1 MYYIIYVNICRF
13 TLGAFLIGYSLS
25 NCTNY
30 TQSSGTK
37 SDKNISDSESL
48 NCTNYQTLNNATDS
62 DKKVLDLLNCTNYQ
76 TQSSGT
82 KRDSLLIHHLLMA
95 FVIGSTA
102 LHLVLVLIN
111 MLLVYISGSGKLQY
125 SRSRTLKINVLI
137 SIRVMAFLPE
147 LLFIILGYILAGRIN
162 SLEYRESLCN
172 PSIYRYLL
180 AYNSVIIITLILH
193 IIFSVILL
201 DPCGC
206 CTFGGGGLSICNRS
220 NEMKNIYHFDPE
232 PNLQLLEQ
240 GGHNSSV
247 TPQHSKTCSSLK
259 RTATNDYKLFQS
271 EAVQLWYYRLS
282 TLTHSHTSSV
292 GNPITE
298 AAKLFGT
305 LFKDTDYVL
314 SDLLVAV
321 LLTRRHQKLNGK
333 YQQRECL
340 RV

>member
-1 MYYIIYVNICRF
+1 M
-13 TLGAFLIGYSLS
+13 GAFLIGYSLS
-25 NCTNY
+25 NCTDY

-180 AYNSVIIITLILH
+180 AYNSVVIITLILD
-193 IIFSVILL
+193 IIFSVIFL